1 MFPIGLEKKPLRSSD
16 VGTHRL
22 SSHTFRESAFVAP
35 RCCARDVSRLSA
47 LPQSLSERRRREQTS
62 EVFHSRDL
70 GSSPHWM
77 AIFFGS
83 GSFFSGTFATSMVS
97 VPLSNAA
104 FSLEKSVFSGMRN
117 ARC

>member
-47 LPQSLSERRRREQTS
+47 LPQSLSERREQTS
-62 EVFHSRDL
+62 DVSHSRDL

-77 AIFFGS
+77 AIFFAS
-83 GSFFSGTFATSMVS
+83 GSFFSGSFATSMVS

-104 FSLEKSVFSGMRN
+104 RSLEKSVFSGMRN